1 MTDTLTEICNHKR
14 SLVASAKANRSL
26 ANLEAAAAAADRAAA
41 LKIDPRIAER
51 ARRYGLE
58 A

>member
-26 ANLEAAAAAADRAAA
+26 GSGESWRPLR
-41 LKIDPRIAER
+41 KRITGE
-51 ARRYGLE
+51 
-58 A
+58 